1 MSCCTWTC
9 VCTAISNGM
18 DIPEMPG
25 YHLLRVFSE
34 GHNNYSKDWC
44 LMNSQPTFSI
54 FAFDLMTWPH
64 YQRHEWKPDNFG
76 LHYSLKRCFANIRG
90 LRSNFVW
97 YESFLESNSPKILA
111 VCEPNLDDWID
122 SGIISI
128 LIYLPLIGK
137 NCYSMHDLAVYVK

>member
-1 MSCCTWTC
+1 MFFGCTLLPDSKETTVESRNQEAFSSACKKAGLNLVSCCTWTC

-54 FAFDLMTWPH
+54 FAFDLMT
-64 YQRHEWKPDNFG
+64 
-76 LHYSLKRCFANIRG
+76 
-90 LRSNFVW
+90 
-97 YESFLESNSPKILA
+97 
-111 VCEPNLDDWID
+111 
-122 SGIISI
+122 
-128 LIYLPLIGK
+128 
-137 NCYSMHDLAVYVK
+137 